1 VRAHGP
7 TVALREPSDY
17 HDISPAY
24 RPDLYVFGGSAGGE
38 DEVSDVKVGA
48 TLVKSNSSRDVF
60 YAKAAFARIVPRFA
74 DKVRGTPQVGRPGQS
89 AYDYDTGLGYR
100 AATTKCDYAGA
111 LNLGAKV
118 SVLCFNI
125 FGGRSPETCAWFR
138 RKLRMCGNR
147 LSDDDASLSPTARNL
162 GTFVAQRASVAIA
175 KANAAQIRRGIRSL
189 RSGQPNRRHRTHC
202 PRSTAPTT
210 ASDAS
215 AAAHTAA
222 TAASARAAV
231 ADAVAA
237 GDAATAAASA
247 TVSSTTP
254 ATLVTP
260 DTQPIAAW
268 LQCEHTTGH
277 RVLDVSNPTSTGA
290 AYIGRSTS
298 NGSLAPFGNPFVI
311 DPVLPAHLLP
321 HAHREACAQYR
332 WWVMQ
337 PARATLRDRIRSECA
352 ECDVACHCA
361 GRGLPCHGYT
371 LAAIAASTESDLPCL
386 SPVPPPMPPYLTFR
400 QPTSHP
406 VPATYR
412 RQSPA
417 AQPRLSPPLIWSPP
431 PSASPLPLSTTTA
444 IDGATSTDGTT
455 TATATPAGAGA
466 TSVRGSPPRVPALP
480 FAAASTAP
488 PPAPPL
494 SAHAHAR
501 SSPRFRHTRSSP
513 LQETPADPIALA
525 AAAACSDTFF
535 QSSVGSTDR

>member
-1 VRAHGP
+1 MTRMVTHDPYAGDWGNSERHTHALNACETLAVRAHGP

-89 AYDYDTGLGYR
+89 TYDYDTGLGYR

-215 AAAHTAA
+215 AAAHAAA

-254 ATLVTP
+254 AATATLVTP

-268 LQCEHTTGH
+268 LQ
-277 RVLDVSNPTSTGA
+277 
-290 AYIGRSTS
+290 
-298 NGSLAPFGNPFVI
+298 
-311 DPVLPAHLLP
+311 
-321 HAHREACAQYR
+321 
-332 WWVMQ
+332 
-337 PARATLRDRIRSECA
+337 
-352 ECDVACHCA
+352 
-361 GRGLPCHGYT
+361 
-371 LAAIAASTESDLPCL
+371 
-386 SPVPPPMPPYLTFR
+386 
-400 QPTSHP
+400 
-406 VPATYR
+406 
-412 RQSPA
+412 
-417 AQPRLSPPLIWSPP
+417 
-431 PSASPLPLSTTTA
+431 
-444 IDGATSTDGTT
+444 
-455 TATATPAGAGA
+455 
-466 TSVRGSPPRVPALP
+466 SV
-480 FAAASTAP
+480 
-488 PPAPPL
+488 
-494 SAHAHAR
+494 
-501 SSPRFRHTRSSP
+501 
-513 LQETPADPIALA
+513 
-525 AAAACSDTFF
+525 
-535 QSSVGSTDR
+535 